1 MMHVFSDADAMT
13 THIRPAAPA
22 DAALIA
28 ALIRELAEYE
38 KLLHECHVTPQNI
51 ALSLFGDKAHAEC
64 LIAELEGVVVGFA
77 LFFHNYSTFLAKPG
91 LYLEDLFVRPEAR
104 GHGVGKAL
112 LAKLAQ
118 LAVARGCGRFEWSV
132 LDWNAPAIAFYQS
145 LGAKPQDEWTIF
157 RVTGDALDQLAKH
170 AAP

>member
-1 MMHVFSDADAMT
+1 MT
-13 THIRPAAPA
+13 TTIRPALAA

-28 ALIRELAEYE
+28 TLIRELAEYE
-38 KLLHECHVTPQNI
+38 KLLHECHVTAEAI
-51 ALSLFGDKAHAEC
+51 AQSLFGSKPQAEC
-64 LIAELEGVVVGFA
+64 VIAERNGTAVGFA

-112 LAKLAQ
+112 LAHLAQ

-145 LGAKPQDEWTIF
+145 LGAKAQDEWTIY
-157 RVTGDALDQLAKH
+157 RVTGEALTKLA
-170 AAP
+170 AQARQ